1 MRRDI
6 VSEVAK
12 KELRLFL
19 SSPIGYLFLGT
30 FLSLTLF
37 LFFWVESFF
46 ARNIADVRPIFEW
59 LPILLIFLSAAL
71 TMKMWSEERRTGTL
85 EFMATLPIS
94 TWEMVI
100 GKFLACL
107 GRYQPKID
115 YQICPRTF

>member
-30 FLSLTLF
+30 FLSITLF